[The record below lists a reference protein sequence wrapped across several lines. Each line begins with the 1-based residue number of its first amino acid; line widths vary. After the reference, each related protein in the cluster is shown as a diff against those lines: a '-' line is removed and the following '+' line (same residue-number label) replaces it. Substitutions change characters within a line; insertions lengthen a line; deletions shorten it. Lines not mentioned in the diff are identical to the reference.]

1 MQINNLFPTP
11 IGFFD
16 LSRKLTENELNHIF
30 NLEQRANM
38 GNTSSN
44 DNYIFDDPKLKN
56 LKEFALESVNHYFRE
71 IYQPNTDVSLRI
83 TQSWANYTRLGQ
95 FHHKH
100 AHPNSIVSGV
110 FYVQTNPGLDRI
122 YFYRSGYQQIKFVTE
137 NFNPYNSESWWFD
150 AVECR
155 LILFPSHLEHMVQS
169 VTDNTVT
176 RISVSFNTFP
186 VGKFG
191 SNMELTELM
200 L

>member
-1 MQINNLFPTP
+1 MQINNLFSTP

-83 TQSWANYTRLGQ
+83 TQSWANYTTPGQ

-122 YFYRSGYQQIKFVTE
+122 YFYRSGYQQIKFMTE

-169 VTDNTVT
+169 VTDDTVT

>member
-83 TQSWANYTRLGQ
+83 TQSWANYTTPGQ

-122 YFYRSGYQQIKFVTE
+122 YFYRSGYQQIKFMTE

-169 VTDNTVT
+169 VTDDTVT